1 MSLRFLAV
9 VFLIASCV
17 MFYRDEYIIGETL
30 KNSFA
35 FVVFLFVASMIFLI
49 ISPNFLSLILG
60 WDGLGLVSFLLVIYY
75 SNFKSY
81 RAGIITCLRNRIG
94 DGAIL
99 IAIGWIISQGDLT
112 FIFYKFYSTEIIVVA
127 GFVVLAAMTKRA
139 QIPFS
144 A

>member
-1 MSLRFLAV
+1 MAG
-9 VFLIASCV
+9 
-17 MFYRDEYIIGETL
+17 EII

-35 FVVFLFVASMIFLI
+35 FVVFLFVASMMFLI
-49 ISPNFLSLILG
+49 ISPNFLRLILG

-99 IAIGWIISQGDLT
+99 ISMGWILSQGDLT
-112 FIFYKFYSTEIIVVA
+112 FIFYKFYSPEILAVA

>member
-1 MSLRFLAV
+1 
-9 VFLIASCV
+9 
-17 MFYRDEYIIGETL
+17 MFYRDEYIIGEAL